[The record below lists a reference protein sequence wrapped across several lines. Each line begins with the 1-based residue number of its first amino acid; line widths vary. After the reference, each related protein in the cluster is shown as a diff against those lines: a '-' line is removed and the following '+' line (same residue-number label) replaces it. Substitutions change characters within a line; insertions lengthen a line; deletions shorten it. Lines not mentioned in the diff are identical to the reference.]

1 MKSSIKFAFCTLT
14 ILIQL
19 GCGGGK
25 IDPITNADP
34 DAIRTQPVV
43 AARETDWPWW
53 AGPTGDFVSKS
64 QSIPTE
70 FGESKNLVWKT
81 AIPGEGHASPI
92 VVGDKVFL
100 ALAENNKSM
109 SLACFSRGEG
119 SELWKTEL
127 HSGSFMRSHQKNSQ
141 ASSTPACDGD
151 SVFTAFMIDN
161 GIQVSSVSIDG
172 KINWQKTAGS
182 FQTRHGYGTSPI
194 IYKSI
199 VIVAGDNQG
208 SGFIAAFDRPTGD
221 LVWRVSRKNAPSY
234 ATPAVLSLNGKDH
247 LVISGIDQVIG
258 YDPATG
264 DELWSSEGPAPTT
277 ANTVISDGTLVFA
290 GGGYPDHQFFA
301 INPSSSE
308 IVWKDK
314 IKNYVPSPIL
324 IGEQIA
330 VPQDGGIMTCYL
342 KLDGTEFWKLRIGQ
356 DLSGSPVR
364 VGKRLFLGGEKGTMF
379 VIDVSGK
386 GKILAK
392 NKLDSRIMTTPA
404 ICGDQIFVRT
414 ASSLYCFA
422 ELNPVSKPGKQ

>member
-1 MKSSIKFAFCTLT
+1 MKLSTTFAFFVLT

-25 IDPITNADP
+25 IDPVTNADP
-34 DAIRTQPVV
+34 DAIRKQPVV
-43 AARETDWPWW
+43 TAKANDWPWW
-53 AGPTGDFVSKS
+53 AGPTGDFVSTS
-64 QSIPTE
+64 QSVPTE
-70 FGESKNLVWKT
+70 FGESKNLAWKI

-100 ALAENNKSM
+100 ALAENQKSM
-109 SLACFSRGEG
+109 SLACFSRNDG

-151 SVFTAFMIDN
+151 SIFTAFMIDN

-182 FQTRHGYGTSPI
+182 FKTRHGYGTSPI

-199 VIVAGDNQG
+199 VIIAGDNQG
-208 SGFIAAFDRPTGD
+208 SGFIAAFDRQSGD
-221 LVWRVSRKNAPSY
+221 LAWRVSRKNESSY
-234 ATPAVLSLNGKDH
+234 ATPSILYLNGKDN
-247 LVISGIDQVIG
+247 LVMSGIDQVIG
-258 YDPATG
+258 YDPANG

-308 IVWKDK
+308 VVWKDNVK
-314 IKNYVPSPIL
+314 SYVPSPIL
-324 IGEQIA
+324 IGEQVA
-330 VPQDGGIMTCYL
+330 VPQDSGIMTCYQ
-342 KLDGTEFWKLRIGQ
+342 KSDGTELWKLRIGQ

-422 ELNPVSKPGKQ
+422 APNLTSKQAK